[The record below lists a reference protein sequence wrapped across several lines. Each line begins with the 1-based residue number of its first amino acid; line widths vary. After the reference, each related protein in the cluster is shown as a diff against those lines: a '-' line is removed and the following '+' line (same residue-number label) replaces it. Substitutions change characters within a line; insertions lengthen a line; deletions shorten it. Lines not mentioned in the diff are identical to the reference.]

1 MKRYVI
7 FVAIGP
13 FLGGFLL
20 LFASTV
26 VANYW
31 AGTGQHDVGKLMSVF
46 FKSLP
51 YYYLFGFVPVMM
63 YAAID
68 DIISHVRKIGPV
80 VRMLMTGV
88 IAFFGSVLLYGFQG
102 GTPDKRQI
110 ILIGLAGLIP
120 AMVSSWLSR
129 TAQPHK
135 PRQSVEQLAS
145 K

>member
-7 FVAIGP
+7 FFVIGP

-31 AGTGQHDVGKLMSVF
+31 TGTSPHDVGKLFSVF

-51 YYYLFGFVPVMM
+51 YYYLFGFVPVLM

-68 DIISHVRKIGPV
+68 DIIAHIHRIGDV
-80 VRMLMTGV
+80 VRMLLMGV
-88 IAFFGSVLLYGFQG
+88 IAFFGTVLLYGFQG
-102 GTPDKRQI
+102 GSPDKKQV
-110 ILIGLAGLIP
+110 LLVGFAGLVP
-120 AMVSSWLSR
+120 ALLSSWLSR
-129 TAQPHK
+129 NVAPHGPPK
-135 PRQSVEQLAS
+135 SSEQLAP

>member
-7 FVAIGP
+7 FFIIGP

-31 AGTGQHDVGKLMSVF
+31 AGTSPHDVGKLFSVF

-51 YYYLFGFVPVMM
+51 YYYLFGFVPVLM

-68 DIISHVRKIGPV
+68 DIIAHIHRIGAV
-80 VRMLMTGV
+80 LRMLLVGV
-88 IAFFGSVLLYGFQG
+88 IGFLGSVLLYGYQG
-102 GTPDKRQI
+102 GTPDRKQI
-110 ILIGLAGLIP
+110 LLVGLAGLVP
-120 AMVSSWLSR
+120 AMLASWLSR
-129 TAQPHK
+129 NVKPHTPK
-135 PRQSVEQLAS
+135 SGEQLAHRP
-145 K
+145 